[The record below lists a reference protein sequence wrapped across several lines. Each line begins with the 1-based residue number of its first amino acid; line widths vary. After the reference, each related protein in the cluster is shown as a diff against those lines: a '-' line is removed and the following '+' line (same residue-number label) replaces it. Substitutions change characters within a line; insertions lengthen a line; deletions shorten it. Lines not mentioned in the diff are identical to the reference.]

1 MNAIW
6 QIQDAKNKLSEV
18 IARALKQG
26 PQLITKHGEKT
37 VVVISYAEYE
47 SLRKSQGKLSEFFRA
62 SPLTD
67 VDLRR
72 DKSLPTKKQGVQKSL
87 CH

>member
-18 IARALKQG
+18 ITRALKQG

-37 VVVISYAEYE
+37 AVIISYTDYE
-47 SLRKSQGKLSEFFRA
+47 KLRKSQGKLSDFFRA
-62 SPLTD
+62 SPLAG
-67 VDLRR
+67 VDLSR
-72 DKSLPTKKQGVQKSL
+72 DKSLPRKGIEL
-87 CH
+87 

>member
-1 MNAIW
+1 MNTVW
-6 QIQDAKNKLSEV
+6 QIQDAKNRLSEV

-47 SLRKSQGKLSEFFRA
+47 KLRKSQGKLSEFFRA
-62 SPLTD
+62 SPLAGLE
-67 VDLRR
+67 VKR
-72 DKSLPTKKQGVQKSL
+72 DKSLPRQGLKL
-87 CH
+87 

>member
-1 MNAIW
+1 MSDVW

-18 IARALKQG
+18 IMRALRDG

-47 SLRKSQGKLSEFFRA
+47 KLRKSQGKLSEFFRA
-62 SPLTD
+62 SPLTG
-67 VDLRR
+67 VELKR
-72 DKSLPTKKQGVQKSL
+72 DKSLPRKGL
-87 CH
+87 EL

>member
-1 MNAIW
+1 MNAVW

-18 IARALKQG
+18 ITRALNQG

-47 SLRKSQGKLSEFFRA
+47 KLRKSQGKLSEFFRS
-62 SPLTD
+62 SPLAGIELT
-67 VDLRR
+67 R
-72 DKSLPTKKQGVQKSL
+72 DKSLPRKGIEL
-87 CH
+87 

>member
-1 MNAIW
+1 MSEIW

-18 IARALKQG
+18 ISRALNEG

-47 SLRKSQGKLSEFFRA
+47 NLRKSQGKLSEFFRV
-62 SPLTD
+62 SPLAG
-67 VDLRR
+67 VDLAR
-72 DKSLPTKKQGVQKSL
+72 DKSLPRKGIKL
-87 CH
+87 